1 MCCAPQ
7 KRLTFRVCI
16 IIAFAEQ
23 TEKINRGS
31 SPDLFLLHGFYIK
44 NKYKSRVIKM

>member
-31 SPDLFLLHGFYIK
+31 NPDLFLFMFLKQFIK
-44 NKYKSRVIKM
+44 NSIICRIF

>member
-31 SPDLFLLHGFYIK
+31 NPDLFLFMFYIK
-44 NKYKSRVIKM
+44 NKYKIRVIKM